1 MTFIFVKITRLKT
14 NNLINIIIMQMTL
27 KSRGYESPKMD
38 IILIQPEAVLCQ
50 SGGYTTTLEGMSEND
65 YTFTF

>member
-1 MTFIFVKITRLKT
+1 
-14 NNLINIIIMQMTL
+14 MQMTL

>member
-1 MTFIFVKITRLKT
+1 
-14 NNLINIIIMQMTL
+14 MQMTL
-27 KSRGYESPKMD
+27 KNQVYDSPKTDIMD
-38 IILIQPEAVLCQ
+38 IHPESVLCQ